1 MDIDDW
7 DDDHANDRRSY
18 ARVIKNIVK
27 SKTAPAQAVKAK
39 RVPAKMMTKR
49 VQGTEKRAAGL
60 AKHAKASC
68 KTGGAAPE
76 HAEKTVRKADTV
88 EPLKT
93 CATRTIRVASDCSGL
108 NSAQVAIEFA
118 GIDSEE
124 VFASDKDGTAKA
136 MLSCNFP
143 KLKMLFGDVGARDN
157 AKVPGNIDF
166 YNSGPPCQTFSCAGA
181 GHGVTDPRGAVFFKV
196 LDYIRQKRPR
206 TFALENVEGLR
217 NRHPVVFEEILQLLH
232 GIKDDKGKPAYE
244 IRYKILDSHLNGLPQ
259 SRKRLYIVGWQRSEQ
274 KHEFEWPEDLPS
286 KGLKVFLER
295 TGTKG
300 SHDPAHLKKLMSSR
314 VVMQNYTTAMSNIK
328 AEGGNVSTD
337 PYVVDLHSSANHGGG
352 RYMRDCS
359 PCLTRSRCGSGGY
372 FLVHKGRMME
382 TTEMLKLQGFPL
394 RRLRRPTCV
403 SERQFRMMIG
413 NSFSV
418 PVIGRVAIRL
428 LFTVGLV
435 KGDAKGNPPEPW
447 A

>member
-7 DDDHANDRRSY
+7 DDDASDRRSY
-18 ARVIKNIVK
+18 ARVIKSIVK

-39 RVPAKMMTKR
+39 RVPANMMTKR

-60 AKHAKASC
+60 AKHPTKQQASS
-68 KTGGAAPE
+68 AAAAAAACP
-76 HAEKTVRKADTV
+76 AEKLEDRG
-88 EPLKT
+88 KT

-136 MLSCNFP
+136 MLSYNFP

-217 NRHPVVFEEILQLLH
+217 NRHPVVFEEILRLLH
-232 GIKDDKGKPAYE
+232 GIEDEGKPAYE

-300 SHDPAHLKKLMSSR
+300 SHDPAHLKKLMGSR

-337 PYVVDLHSSANHGGG
+337 PYVVDLHSSADHGGG

-372 FLVHKGRMME
+372 FLAHKGRMME

-413 NSFSV
+413 NAFSV
-418 PVIGRVAIRL
+418 PVIGRVAVRL